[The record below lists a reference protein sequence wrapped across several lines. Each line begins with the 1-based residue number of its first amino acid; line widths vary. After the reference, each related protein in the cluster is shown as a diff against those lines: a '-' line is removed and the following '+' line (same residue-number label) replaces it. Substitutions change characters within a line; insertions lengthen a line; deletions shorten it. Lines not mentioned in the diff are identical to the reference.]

1 MGRSPRKRT
10 RTDRCQD
17 EELEPGSL
25 LGRFRIVRHL
35 GRGGM
40 GAVYEAEDTRHEQRV
55 ALKVVASLS
64 ASGRARLLSE
74 ARALA
79 RVKHPNVVLLHDV
92 GLVDDRVFVALEL
105 VRGTTLARWIAE
117 KNRDWGEVLVHFVAA
132 GRGLAEAHQA
142 GLAHGDFK
150 PSNVLVATDGRVL
163 VSDFGLAQSM
173 ESETTVTGR
182 SSSSTE
188 KRQRVVGT
196 PAYMAPEL
204 FRGSM
209 KGAATDQFAFCV
221 ALYEAFWGEHPYGG
235 GSWESVARQITEGRM
250 KSPPRDSNVPRHIRR
265 AVLRGLSARPRQRW
279 RSMTELLDKLTS
291 PPPRGLP
298 RSVLA
303 LGGVALAGTVTLSL
317 VSQDDPCRGEADL
330 MKGTWDDETR
340 VRVSAAVIDSGQATP
355 QSWEGIETAIDDWTT
370 TWQATR
376 HAVCEANL
384 QAPEDEQA
392 RGDQL
397 ACLDRANVSLT
408 ALTITLEQADEA
420 TGSPSA
426 GVAGLPAPS
435 DCLTTSISLPSL
447 DDPQA
452 RALMM
457 DLERGAALRRVGSLG
472 RADAVAQD
480 VAERAE
486 RVNDCEA
493 TTRAKV
499 LLGQLQRE
507 RGYIDEGLERLHEAA
522 DAAAECGRNDLLAE
536 ATIQVADTIARRGVD
551 IEAARTWLARAR
563 GIGLELPRDTAKR
576 RLFNARILM
585 TQARVDMLVGEHDA
599 AERNLA
605 EAKAHV
611 LAKGDAAVVSREAG
625 PRASILEL
633 EGQVLLRRGRYP
645 TAGMAFQE
653 ALELRGK
660 IMRDDDP
667 RLASAVVGLAQVAM
681 MSGDSNTAS
690 THLQRAL
697 GLLEKGYGPGHPR
710 TAVVL
715 NNLAAVEANRGEL
728 ATARDYV
735 LKAIES
741 SKAAASRRP
750 EDLITMRVNAATLA
764 SKIGEH
770 DAAVREATEALAAA
784 EAELGADSRAV
795 GLALRVLTSNRY
807 ASGDAVGAEATG
819 WRAVEVLEKRGEAV
833 LLAETRALLGE
844 IVAREPGREAEVLE
858 LLKPVRS
865 ACSEDKTAISRISCA
880 RAAFFTAVS
889 MPSGSPED
897 AIEEFVAEARE
908 LIGDDPRPQ
917 EFQAFHDR
925 LSAWPDKVPEAEAEP
940 SVGTTSAGR
949 VGVGAEP

>member
-1 MGRSPRKRT
+1 
-10 RTDRCQD
+10 
-17 EELEPGSL
+17 
-25 LGRFRIVRHL
+25 
-35 GRGGM
+35 M
-40 GAVYEAEDTRHEQRV
+40 GAVYEAEDTLHEQRV

-117 KNRDWGEVLVHFVAA
+117 EKRDWGEVLVHFVAA

-182 SSSSTE
+182 SSASTE

-250 KSPPRDSNVPRHIRR
+250 GSPPRDSPVPRHIRR

-291 PPPRGLP
+291 PPPRALP

-303 LGGVALAGTVTLSL
+303 LGGVAIAGTVTFSL
-317 VSQDDPCRGEADL
+317 VSTDDPCRDEANA
-330 MKGTWDDETR
+330 MTGTWDDETR
-340 VRVSAAVIDSGQATP
+340 VRLSAALIDSGQATQ
-355 QSWEGIETAIDDWTT
+355 QSWEGIETAIDDWAA

-376 HAVCEANL
+376 NAVCEAAAR
-384 QAPEDEQA
+384 APEDEKA
-392 RGDQL
+392 RIDQL
-397 ACLDRANVSLT
+397 ACLDRASVSLQ
-408 ALTITLEQADEA
+408 ALTITLEQADDA
-420 TGSPSA
+420 VGSPRA

-435 DCLTTSISLPSL
+435 DCLAANGSLPPI
-447 DDPQA
+447 DNPQT
-452 RALMM
+452 RALLV
-457 DLERGAALRRVGSLG
+457 DLERGATLRSVGSLG
-472 RADAVAQD
+472 RSEAVAQD

-486 RVNDCEA
+486 RTNDCEIA
-493 TTRAKV
+493 TRSKI
-499 LLGQLQRE
+499 LLGLLQRE
-507 RGYIDEGLERLHEAA
+507 RGNIDEGFELLRGAT
-522 DAAAECGRNDLLAE
+522 DSAAECGRNDLLAE
-536 ATIQVADTIARRGVD
+536 ATIQVADTIARRGADV
-551 IEAARTWLARAR
+551 EAARTWLARAR

-576 RLFNARILM
+576 RLFNARIL
-585 TQARVDMLVGEHDA
+585 TIQARVDMLVGDHDA

-611 LAKGDAAVVSREAG
+611 PARGDAAVVSREAG
-625 PRASILEL
+625 TRASILEL

-653 ALELRGK
+653 ALDLRGK

-667 RLASAVVGLAQVAM
+667 RLASVVVGLAQVAM
-681 MSGDSNTAS
+681 MSGDSSAAS
-690 THLQRAL
+690 GHLHRAL

-728 ATARDYV
+728 VSAREYV

-770 DAAVREATEALAAA
+770 EVAVREATEALAAA
-784 EAELGADSRAV
+784 EAQLGADSRAV

-807 ASGDAVGAEATG
+807 AAGDVVGAEATG

-865 ACSEDKTAISRISCA
+865 ACSEESTAISRISCA

-889 MPSGSPED
+889 MPSSSPED

-925 LSAWPDKVPEAEAEP
+925 LQAWPNDPKAKP
-940 SVGTTSAGR
+940 SEETTSAGR
-949 VGVGAEP
+949 VGLGAEP

>member
-1 MGRSPRKRT
+1 MDRSPRKRT

-17 EELEPGSL
+17 EELEPGSV
-25 LGRFRIVRHL
+25 LGRFRIIRHL

-117 KNRDWGEVLVHFVAA
+117 EKRDWGEVLVHFVAA

-182 SSSSTE
+182 SSLSTE

-235 GSWESVARQITEGRM
+235 GSWESVARRITEGRM
-250 KSPPRDSNVPRHIRR
+250 KSPPRDGVPRHIRR

-298 RSVLA
+298 RSALA
-303 LGGVALAGTVTLSL
+303 LGGVALAGTLTFTL
-317 VSQDDPCRGEADL
+317 VNEDDPCGGEANP
-330 MKGTWDDETR
+330 MTGTWDDEAR

-355 QSWEGIETAIDDWTT
+355 QSWKGIETAIDDWTT
-370 TWQATR
+370 TWHATR
-376 HAVCEANL
+376 HAVCEATL
-384 QAPEDEQA
+384 QAPEDEQT

-397 ACLDRANVSLT
+397 ACLDRASVSLT
-408 ALTITLEQADEA
+408 ALTITLEQADETA
-420 TGSPSA
+420 GSPNA

-435 DCLTTSISLPSL
+435 DCLTASVSLPSL
-447 DDPQA
+447 EDPQA
-452 RALMM
+452 RALLM
-457 DLERGAALRRVGSLG
+457 DYERGAALRRIGSLG
-472 RADAVAQD
+472 RADAVAKD

-486 RVNDCEA
+486 RVNDCETA
-493 TTRAKV
+493 TRSKI

-507 RGYIDEGLERLHEAA
+507 RGYIDEGLEQLRAA
-522 DAAAECGRNDLLAE
+522 TDAAAECGRNDLLAE
-536 ATIQVADTIARRGVD
+536 ATIQVADTIARRGVEV
-551 IEAARTWLARAR
+551 EAARTWLARAR
-563 GIGLELPRDTAKR
+563 GIGLELPRDSAKR
-576 RLFNARILM
+576 RLFNARLLM
-585 TQARVDMLVGEHDA
+585 IQARVDMLAGDHDA

-633 EGQVLLRRGRYP
+633 EGQVLLRRGRFP
-645 TAGMAFQE
+645 TAGLAFQE

-681 MSGDSNTAS
+681 MSGDSTTAA
-690 THLQRAL
+690 THLHRAL
-697 GLLEKGYGPGHPR
+697 DLLEKGYGPGHPR

-715 NNLAAVEANRGEL
+715 NNLAAVEADRGEL
-728 ATARDYV
+728 ASARDYV

-741 SKAAASRRP
+741 SKAAPSRRP

-770 DAAVREATEALAAA
+770 ETAVREATEALAAA
-784 EAELGADSRAV
+784 EAELGPDSRAV

-807 ASGDAVGAEATG
+807 ASGDAVGSEAAG

-865 ACSEDKTAISRISCA
+865 ACSEENTAISRVACA

-889 MPSGSPED
+889 MPSSSPED
-897 AIEEFVAEARE
+897 AIDEFVAEARE

-925 LSAWPDKVPEAEAEP
+925 LSAWPA
-940 SVGTTSAGR
+940 TTSAGR